1 MSLPQRI
8 LVIRLSAM
16 GDVAMC
22 VPVLLALQR
31 KYPNIEL
38 ITLSRKRF
46 KSILSQLPNIQF
58 VEAQV
63 DDNHKGISGL
73 WKLSKELK
81 ELQPDAIA
89 DLHNVLRSKVI
100 RTCLRG
106 ISKATINKGRS
117 EKKQL
122 IENLSFFKPLKHTT
136 ERYADVFRE
145 LGFEINLQCNEF
157 LEKRAVS
164 TQIHDK
170 IGKNT
175 SKWIGFAPF
184 AAHRT
189 KAVGLE
195 KATEIAQQ
203 IADLPHLKL
212 LLFGGGRKESND
224 LAQIAS
230 ISENIISLAGNLDF
244 EQELDVISNLDA
256 MIAMDSG
263 NGHLA
268 AMYGV
273 PVITLWGNT
282 HPYAGFAPYAQS
294 IERQLT
300 VDRKQYPLVPTSVFG
315 NQLVDGYEN
324 IIDTIETIRI
334 VEELEKVI

>member
-1 MSLPQRI
+1 MTVPQRI

-22 VPVLLALQR
+22 VPVLLALHR
-31 KYPNIEL
+31 DYPSVAV

-46 KSILSQLPNIQF
+46 QPILSQIPNIQF

-63 DDNHKGISGL
+63 DDLHKGVPGL
-73 WKLSKELK
+73 WKLAKELK
-81 ELQPDAIA
+81 EQQPQAIA
-89 DLHNVLRSKVI
+89 DFHNVLRSKML
-100 RTCLRG
+100 RTFMMG
-106 ISKATINKGRS
+106 IPTATIDKGRK

-122 IENLSFFKPLKHTT
+122 VENPSFFKPLKHTT
-136 ERYADVFRE
+136 ERYADVLRK
-145 LGFEINLQCNEF
+145 LGFEINLQHNEF
-157 LEKRAVS
+157 LSKRPISA
-164 TQIHDK
+164 QIHEK

-195 KATEIAQQ
+195 KAKEIAQE
-203 IADLPHLKL
+203 IAGLSHVKL
-212 LLFGGGRKESND
+212 LLFGGGKKETSD

-230 ISENIISLAGNLDF
+230 TADNMISFAGNLDF
-244 EQELDVISNLDA
+244 EEELNLISNLDA
-256 MIAMDSG
+256 MVAMDSG

-282 HPYAGFAPYAQS
+282 HLYAGFAPYAQP

-300 VDRKQYPLVPTSVFG
+300 VSRTTYPLVPTSIFG
-315 NQLVDGYEN
+315 NQLVDGYED
-324 IIDTIETIRI
+324 ITDSIETTRVI
-334 VEELEKVI
+334 EELNKLL